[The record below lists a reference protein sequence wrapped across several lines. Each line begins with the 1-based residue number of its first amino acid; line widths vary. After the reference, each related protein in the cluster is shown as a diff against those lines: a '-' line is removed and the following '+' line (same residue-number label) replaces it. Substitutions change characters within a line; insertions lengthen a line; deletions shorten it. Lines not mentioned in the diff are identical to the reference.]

1 MNPFRRDIFA
11 RSHPG
16 LALAYFT
23 GVIVV
28 TMAVAS
34 PVFAG
39 ISLAGAA
46 LGALAT
52 WGRAALPGLGASLV
66 LVAFVA
72 AVNPLFNTA
81 GSTVLLSVVGRPYTA
96 EAFLFGAVLGT
107 QLAAALLWFSAAG
120 RVLTPEKVTYLFGGI
135 APALACVLTLV
146 ARPGPA
152 DWGPA
157 RAGGA
162 ARGAL
167 GCGPAGACGAVG
179 KARAGAT
186 VLAALTAWSL
196 EQGVTTADSLAARG
210 FGTGRRTPWGRYRL
224 TARAGVAVVALVAL
238 AAVVGVGLAA
248 GAGWVQLLP
257 QFALPAAS
265 PLVVAGWAAWAGLV
279 IAPTL
284 VGAGEEALW
293 RCSLSTR

>member
-1 MNPFRRDIFA
+1 MNPFGRDIFA

-146 ARPGPA
+146 VRLVPA
-152 DWGPA
+152 YGRRA
-157 RAGGA
+157 RAVVE
-162 ARGAL
+162 ARDAI
-167 GCGPAGACGAVG
+167 GCGPAGACGDG
-179 KARAGAT
+179 
-186 VLAALTAWSL
+186 
-196 EQGVTTADSLAARG
+196 
-210 FGTGRRTPWGRYRL
+210 
-224 TARAGVAVVALVAL
+224 
-238 AAVVGVGLAA
+238 
-248 GAGWVQLLP
+248 
-257 QFALPAAS
+257 
-265 PLVVAGWAAWAGLV
+265 
-279 IAPTL
+279 
-284 VGAGEEALW
+284 
-293 RCSLSTR
+293 

>member
-1 MNPFRRDIFA
+1 MNPFGRDIFA

-107 QLAAALLWFSAAG
+107 QLAAARICPS
-120 RVLTPEKVTYLFGGI
+120 
-135 APALACVLTLV
+135 
-146 ARPGPA
+146 
-152 DWGPA
+152 
-157 RAGGA
+157 
-162 ARGAL
+162 
-167 GCGPAGACGAVG
+167 
-179 KARAGAT
+179 
-186 VLAALTAWSL
+186 
-196 EQGVTTADSLAARG
+196 Q
-210 FGTGRRTPWGRYRL
+210 TG
-224 TARAGVAVVALVAL
+224 
-238 AAVVGVGLAA
+238 
-248 GAGWVQLLP
+248 
-257 QFALPAAS
+257 S
-265 PLVVAGWAAWAGLV
+265 
-279 IAPTL
+279 
-284 VGAGEEALW
+284 
-293 RCSLSTR
+293 

>member
-1 MNPFRRDIFA
+1 MGLFERDIFA

-16 LALAYFT
+16 LALAYFAC
-23 GVIVV
+23 VIGI
-28 TMAVAS
+28 TMVVAS

-46 LGALAT
+46 LAALAT
-52 WGRAALPGLGASLV
+52 RGRAALPGLGASVV
-66 LVAFVA
+66 LVVFVT

-81 GSTVLLSVVGRPYTA
+81 GSTVLLQVFGRPYTA
-96 EAFLFGAVLGT
+96 EALLLGAVLAA
-107 QLAAALLWFSAAG
+107 QLAASLLWFSAAG
-120 RVLTPEKVTYLFGGI
+120 RALTPEKVTYLFGGV
-135 APALACVLTLV
+135 APALSAVLTLV
-146 ARPGPA
+146 VRLVPA
-152 DWGPA
+152 YGRRA
-157 RAGGA
+157 RAVA
-162 ARGAL
+162 EARDAM
-167 GCGPAGACGAVG
+167 GCGPASAHGTVER
-179 KARAGAT
+179 ARAGAT

-210 FGTGRRTPWGRYRL
+210 FGTGRRTPWGHYRL
-224 TARAGVAVVALVAL
+224 TARSGLAMVAIAALLAL
-238 AAVVGVGLAA
+238 VGVGLAV
-248 GAGWVQLLP
+248 GAGGVQFLP

-265 PLVVAGWAAWAGLV
+265 PLVAAAWAAWAALV